1 MKKIVSKIKT
11 SCANIFYKF
20 AAKHPKL
27 IRTVTA
33 LGFGISMAVVETN
46 ATVYADSD
54 ATSKISDGIGA
65 MISIA
70 TTVVLG
76 VGVIM
81 AIMAV
86 FNWIS
91 AIHEEDSARQSKSI
105 IRVVIALILIL
116 IKPIAHVIIKAIG
129 DDTANEY
136 TEDWG

>member
-1 MKKIVSKIKT
+1 
-11 SCANIFYKF
+11 
-20 AAKHPKL
+20 
-27 IRTVTA
+27 
-33 LGFGISMAVVETN
+33 
-46 ATVYADSD
+46 
-54 ATSKISDGIGA
+54 

-116 IKPIAHVIIKAIG
+116 IKPITKAIINAING
-129 DDTANEY
+129 DGDADDYLEN
-136 TEDWG
+136 W

>member
-46 ATVYADSD
+46 ATVYADAGASE
-54 ATSKISDGIGA
+54 KISEGVQE

-116 IKPIAHVIIKAIG
+116 IKPITKAIINAING
-129 DDTANEY
+129 DGDADDYLEN
-136 TEDWG
+136 W